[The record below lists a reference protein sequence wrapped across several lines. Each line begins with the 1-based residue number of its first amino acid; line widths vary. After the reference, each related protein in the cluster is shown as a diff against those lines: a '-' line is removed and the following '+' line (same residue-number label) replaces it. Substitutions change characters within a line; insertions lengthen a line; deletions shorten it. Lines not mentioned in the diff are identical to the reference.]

1 MSYGHAP
8 KSFPMAK
15 LTSKRA
21 IRDSFDEEEASD
33 DVDDEVFIR
42 DGRNGYKMDKESG
55 VKKPLMPL
63 RRQKRLK
70 NSMFASSATHEPR
83 SRFKIFLAPCCYGV
97 AALSILLGLMAFSV
111 IIINYFS
118 LPLSRIQL
126 WFGKNST
133 PPGENILP
141 CTMFSL
147 TNVWYHSFPK
157 LTSET
162 AIRLNDVNH
171 DGILDIILGYGTAL
185 FFGASKAYVPSLFL
199 YFFLRYSYFPEL
211 MAEMSQ
217 TLFAL
222 CTLGVTLPV

>member
-199 YFFLRYSYFPEL
+199 YFFCVILIFL
-211 MAEMSQ
+211 N
-217 TLFAL
+217 
-222 CTLGVTLPV
+222 